1 MSKKGENI
9 YKRKDNRYEGRYA
22 YSKDSSG
29 RIRYKSVYGKTF
41 NECREKLI
49 KAKADFID
57 NKSYT
62 KLTMTVRILSQKW
75 LSCIASR
82 VKESTLSTYK
92 QILEKHIFPII
103 GNIRVCDVTTEM
115 LNDFVSQKLANGKL
129 NGKGGLTAKTT
140 LNIICVLKSA
150 FKYAKQTYSAVDPT
164 EFINMPK
171 ANKSKIDILSN
182 TEISKIKEYCSQ
194 NDGYISFAVE
204 LCLSLGIR
212 IGELCALQVSDFNF
226 EKGFLTINKSVQRV
240 KNISVNSSKTKV
252 IISSPKTNFSERQ
265 IPLPKDLTNKILMY
279 FNEHSLK
286 DNDFLFCS
294 KKGKQLDVRTIQKN
308 FSSMLKKC
316 GIRPV
321 KFHILRH
328 TFATMWVNKN
338 LNVKALSEIL
348 GHSNINTT
356 LSLYVHPSIDAKR
369 EMMNVFYSAG

>member
-1 MSKKGENI
+1 N
-9 YKRKDNRYEGRYA
+9 N
-22 YSKDSSG
+22 
-29 RIRYKSVYGKTF
+29 
-41 NECREKLI
+41 
-49 KAKADFID
+49 
-57 NKSYT
+57 
-62 KLTMTVRILSQKW
+62 
-75 LSCIASR
+75 
-82 VKESTLSTYK
+82 
-92 QILEKHIFPII
+92 
-103 GNIRVCDVTTEM
+103 
-115 LNDFVSQKLANGKL
+115 
-129 NGKGGLTAKTT
+129 
-140 LNIICVLKSA
+140 
-150 FKYAKQTYSAVDPT
+150 
-164 EFINMPK
+164 
-171 ANKSKIDILSN
+171 SKIDILSN